1 MLASAPRTLASSGG
15 VYSISRTNVARVPL
29 ASWLFFSTWLPPY
42 GIRRRPNLQSHI
54 HLLRGITCFSATRL
68 LMSIDHVTG
77 WLFRVARNCIT
88 DLFGFAMKSFATVV
102 TAVPPDVWRGLCL
115 VVTCS
120 CRSGYAPGAGWALS
134 CHCQVSIS
142 DCQLICFAGGQSAI
156 GIGQLAILRPTRY
169 RVVVLTSWDREL
181 ECLPRVEPLT
191 NDEKL

>member
-1 MLASAPRTLASSGG
+1 MLASATRTLASTGG

-29 ASWLFFSTWLPPY
+29 ASWLFFSTWLQPS

-68 LMSIDHVTG
+68 LMSIDHVAG
-77 WLFRVARNCIT
+77 WLLRVARNRIT
-88 DLFGFAMKSFATVV
+88 DLFGLALKLIRHRYGCAAGCAAWALPRRYVL
-102 TAVPPDVWRGLCL
+102 VPIGLCPWCGL
-115 VVTCS
+115 GPIVPLPSVNFRLPIGLFGKWPIDS
-120 CRSGYAPGAGWALS
+120 WHLS
-134 CHCQVSIS
+134 
-142 DCQLICFAGGQSAI
+142 I
-156 GIGQLAILRPTRY
+156 GNLRPTRY